1 LGFSAKGSSLE
12 RQLEQADHGSVA
24 QRDRRV
30 TTARWWLRSLMLW
43 AAVVLI
49 GCATFVLRAIHLD
62 RSWDIFVD
70 EISYLQLS
78 QSVAENLEVT
88 LYGDPFYL
96 HPPLFFFLEGAY
108 MNLLSPTG
116 DLIHQIYDLR
126 YLNVV
131 LAGLTAVVLFGLGRR
146 LAGWSAGV
154 LTAAIFA
161 LEPFVIKMNSRNYL
175 DTAAMLWV
183 VLGYYVLF
191 SAMNDEKKWLPL
203 RRVLAA
209 GALFG
214 LALLTKDLTA
224 FATLLPLAVC
234 FFMNWGIPRL
244 QCALIGVVTMLVYAP
259 YPIVVYAIG
268 DWRDFSYQKLR
279 GASRLAGLLHET
291 GFNQE
296 GGPSFLDAIISNLN
310 EFALTYALLATGG
323 LSVVALFF
331 FFRGAAQRLL
341 LAWSASTYAVLA
353 YSVGLGTLEEQLFY
367 YLIIS
372 SILATVVTTKLILQ
386 TKVGNESAR
395 RALLAATV
403 LSLVAFFSWGSY
415 VWVQIHGT
423 PDNGYERVEAY
434 IQENVP
440 EGSKI
445 AALGDTGQFLL
456 SRGPSN
462 EYASV
467 EELQENNVD
476 YVVFGSYMAEKGYGN
491 ASPEFYRWITDHG
504 ELVYGFEGRSFGLLG
519 VYRLPDRYT
528 GSVLEQEAPTT
539 TAGETTT
546 QGPALSPSDML
557 GSERAVGGR

>member
-1 LGFSAKGSSLE
+1 
-12 RQLEQADHGSVA
+12 
-24 QRDRRV
+24 
-30 TTARWWLRSLMLW
+30 MLW

-70 EISYLQLS
+70 EISYLRLS
-78 QSVAENLEVT
+78 QSVAENLDVT

-108 MNLLSPTG
+108 MKLLPPTG

-126 YLNVV
+126 YVNVV

-191 SAMNDEKKWLPL
+191 SAMNDEKKRLPL
-203 RRVLAA
+203 RRVLAV

-234 FFMNWGIPRL
+234 FFMNWAIPRL
-244 QCALIGVVTMLVYAP
+244 QCALTGVVAMLVYAP
-259 YPIVVYAIG
+259 YPIVAYAIG

-279 GASRLAGLLHET
+279 GASRLAGLRHET

-331 FFRGAAQRLL
+331 FFRGPAKRLL

-372 SILATVVTTKLILQ
+372 SILATVVTTKLILE
-386 TKVGNESAR
+386 TKLVNKSAR
-395 RALLAATV
+395 RDLLAATV

-415 VWVQIHGT
+415 VWVQVHGT

-476 YVVFGSYMAEKGYGN
+476 YVVFGSYMTEKGYGD
-491 ASPEFYRWITDHG
+491 ASPEFYRKITDHG
-504 ELVYGFEGRSFGLLG
+504 ELVYDFEGRSFGLLG
-519 VYRLPDRYT
+519 VYRLPERYT
-528 GSVLEQEAPTT
+528 ERGATEYV
-539 TAGETTT
+539 
-546 QGPALSPSDML
+546 PS
-557 GSERAVGGR
+557 G